1 MCKGLLP
8 SSGET
13 HIPRPHQTFRTGFH
27 FVLGKTLKKTE
38 NPLYGREKS
47 YLRRIGGKNKN
58 MTSKYVLQTLPHS
71 KKAITFAQKKGC
83 PAECRTPREATLSS
97 RRGKPLE
104 Q

>member
-13 HIPRPHQTFRTGFH
+13 HIPRPHQTFRTGSH
-27 FVLGKTLKKTE
+27 SVLGKTLKKYR

-47 YLRRIGGKNKN
+47 YLRRIGGKIKN
-58 MTSKYVLQTLPHS
+58 VHSRYVFKTLPHS
-71 KKAITFAQKKGC
+71 KKDIMFAQKKGC